1 MHGEGLSKGGVD
13 AVVPRTTIVAFSPC
27 RPDVGSTPNTRS
39 PCLWLACP
47 IPLGR
52 SVISRGDAHLTGVL
66 HAGVA
71 GQVEDGL
78 TVLLED
84 LAGQYSS
91 GCKRFSAAAM
101 RRRGKASA
109 PRPKRARKA
118 PSIICPP

>member
-13 AVVPRTTIVAFSPC
+13 AVVPRTTVIAFSPC
-27 RPDVGSTPNTRS
+27 RLDVGSTPNTRG

-47 IPLGR
+47 ITLGR

-78 TVLLED
+78 TVLIKRLLGQDLGEQIGRVGIVWDVPDCGRTCAAQLTHLE
-84 LAGQYSS
+84 
-91 GCKRFSAAAM
+91 
-101 RRRGKASA
+101 
-109 PRPKRARKA
+109 
-118 PSIICPP
+118 

>member
-1 MHGEGLSKGGVD
+1 MHGEELSEGGVD
-13 AVVPRTTIVAFSPC
+13 AVVPRTTVVAFSPC
-27 RPDVGSTPNTRS
+27 RLDVGSTPNTRG

-47 IPLGR
+47 ITLGR

-84 LAGQYSS
+84 LAGKYL
-91 GCKRFSAAAM
+91 GEKIRFVLVSRHVDDVDATGSAQLAHLEELPVDVA
-101 RRRGKASA
+101 
-109 PRPKRARKA
+109 
-118 PSIICPP
+118 